1 MANKKRKPDPI
12 KKEPRMVP
20 LEWRIPE
27 GVATPYATNMLVQ
40 LMENEFKIMFFEV
53 KPPIML
59 DKSQPPPTKVIADC
73 VGSVFVS
80 AERLPKFI
88 ETLKNQLDRYNLL
101 KEKGDLP
108 RLSLNE

>member
-1 MANKKRKPDPI
+1 MSDKSEKLNPSKKPSHT
-12 KKEPRMVP
+12 VP

-40 LMENEFKIMFFEV
+40 IMEHEFKLMFFEV
-53 KPPIML
+53 KPPIIL
-59 DKSQPPPTKVIADC
+59 DKSQPPPANVVADC
-73 VGSVFVS
+73 IGSVIVS

-88 ETLKNQLDRYNLL
+88 EILKNQLDKYFSL

-108 RLSLNE
+108 HLSSNR